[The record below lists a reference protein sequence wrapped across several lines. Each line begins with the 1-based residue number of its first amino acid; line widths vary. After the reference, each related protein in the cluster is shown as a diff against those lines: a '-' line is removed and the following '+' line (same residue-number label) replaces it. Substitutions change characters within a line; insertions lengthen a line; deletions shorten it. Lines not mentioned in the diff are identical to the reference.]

1 MYYDDDLEKLN
12 DLDNEEDTDREE
24 FIRVL
29 MVEPGKSPKP
39 VELRR
44 ELSAMQEAVGGYIEV
59 CYPYVDPVCLI
70 CNGEGKINGLEPN
83 RSVYGEDGELLDLVF
98 GPFFIC
104 DCSGDDFGSLSDTQI
119 RKYSEI
125 FADTEQAWADC
136 FSVLYD
142 FIHEAD
148 PDRIDLDPADKDLH
162 AEPRRDPAEEYHVPM
177 VTESSAFYWTDMNK
191 AAGFDMQ

>member
-1 MYYDDDLEKLN
+1 MYYDDDLDLLN
-12 DLDNEEDTDREE
+12 DPDIEKETEEAET
-24 FIRVL
+24 IRVL
-29 MVEPGKSPKP
+29 LVEPGKAPRP
-39 VELRR
+39 VEIRR

-59 CYPYVDPVCLI
+59 CYPYMDPVCLI
-70 CNGEGKINGLEPN
+70 CNEEGKINGLEPN
-83 RSVYGEDGELLDLVF
+83 RSVYGEDGEILDLIF

-125 FADTEQAWADC
+125 FADTEQTWADC

-148 PDRIDLDPADKDLH
+148 PDRIELDPEDLKHH
-162 AEPRRDPAEEYHVPM
+162 AASRRDPAEQYHVSM
-177 VTESSAFYWTDMNK
+177 TTENSSYYWTDMNK